1 MSELAPTYALWAA
14 AIGAISAVSL
24 PLGSVVGLVFRPRAA
39 LTATLAAFGAGAL
52 IAALSVELVAPNAAA
67 LIDGGHGHGDDPRL
81 AFLGLLVGAAAGG
94 VLFVLLDRI
103 LAERGGFLR
112 KTATMISHF
121 AKRRSTLEREMLED
135 LCAIPLL
142 RRMPAAQV
150 GLLLRD
156 VKTVDIADG
165 ECLYAEGEP
174 ATTLYFVRDGQV
186 ELARAGGELA
196 RVGPGG
202 MLGELGL
209 VTDAT
214 RHATATARGPV
225 SLYRIGRD
233 DVARWRETC
242 PEFDAGVRS
251 VALERLSLVRQRD
264 AEKSEEERRWGEA
277 AVATLRDDNSVPS
290 DAELRDAMEKYPGS
304 PLAVWLGL
312 LIDGIPESIVIG
324 AGFMTLASAQLAA
337 HGAVAFA
344 EVVPYTL
351 VAGLFLSN
359 FPEALSSSVGL
370 QSQGWRT
377 GRILGLWV
385 VLLAVTAAG
394 AAVGYLIGELI
405 PHTALAA
412 LEGLAAGAM
421 LTAIASTM
429 IPEAVHLG
437 GSASRVGLATLAGFF
452 GAVAFKLLE

>member
-1 MSELAPTYALWAA
+1 MGELTSSYALWAA

-24 PLGSVVGLVFRPRAA
+24 PLGSAVGLAFRPREV

-52 IAALSVELVAPNAAA
+52 IAALAVELVAPAAQR
-67 LIDGGHGHGDDPRL
+67 LVDGGHGHGGDPRI
-81 AFLGLLVGAAAGG
+81 AFLALLGGAAAGG
-94 VLFVLLDRI
+94 VLFVVLDRL

-112 KTATMISHF
+112 KTATSIAHF
-121 AKRRSTLEREMLED
+121 AKSRARRDREMLED

-142 RRMPAAQV
+142 RQMPSSQV

-156 VKTVDIADG
+156 VRSLAVAAG
-165 ECLYAEGEP
+165 ERLYNEGDP
-174 ATTLYFVRDGQV
+174 ATTLFFVRDGQV
-186 ELARAGGELA
+186 ELSRAGGELEQ
-196 RVGPGG
+196 VGAGG

-209 VTDAT
+209 VTDAA

-225 SLYRIGRD
+225 TLYGIGRD
-233 DVARWRETC
+233 DVERWRATC

-251 VALERLSLVRQRD
+251 VALERLSLVQQRD
-264 AEKSEEERRWGEA
+264 AEKGEEERRWGEA
-277 AVATLRDDNSVPS
+277 AVRSLRNDHSAPS
-290 DAELRDAMEKYPGS
+290 EAELSEVAKAYPGS

-324 AGFMTLASAQLAA
+324 AGFMALASAELAA
-337 HGAVAFA
+337 HGSVEFA
-344 EVVPYTL
+344 NVVPYTL

-370 QSQGWRT
+370 QSQGWRAAP
-377 GRILGLWV
+377 ILGLWIA
-385 VLLAVTAAG
+385 LLAVTAVG
-394 AAVGYLIGELI
+394 AAIGFLIGGLI
-405 PHTALAA
+405 PHTALAFV
-412 LEGLAAGAM
+412 EGLAAGAM

-437 GSASRVGLATLAGFF
+437 GSASRVGLATLGGFLA
-452 GAVAFKLLE
+452 AVAFKLLE